1 MKKGLRIGALILALL
16 MVLGFFVTSFASA
29 TEQWDKDVYA
39 YGAGLDE
46 QEIEQTAKLLGIT
59 NMDSVNKVI
68 VNSQDLFKYVKEES
82 SDSGMIS
89 SIFAKKTSE
98 GSGTEVII
106 TTPKN
111 ITHVSE
117 LEYTNAALTAGV
129 SDAKIYVG
137 AIRPVT
143 GTSALTG
150 VYKAFELNGET
161 LDEQRVEVANEE
173 LETVNAIVQEHKDDE
188 NFTVEQINNVVV
200 YVKEALITNKEKT
213 DEKATE
219 GTIRNIINE
228 GIQKY
233 ELNNIITQ
241 VNIDKLVV
249 YFQNFQNSSAI
260 DSEELKDQLSKWG
273 NTLREKAGELTEKAK
288 DLANDAKDYVNS
300 EEAQGLF
307 SRILQFLGDIFTRI
321 GDFFKGLV
329 K

>member
-89 SIFAKKTSE
+89 STFAKKTSE

-219 GTIRNIINE
+219 GTIRNISNE

>member
-89 SIFAKKTSE
+89 STFAKKTSE